1 MSHRRAAI
9 DVEHKIIG
17 KGTVLIAAWA
27 LTTRVVF
34 KEESGDT
41 PETRVAANTDQDGMP
56 TNGVMLTAGVNGT
69 MGTRTEGGAKERTI
83 PRAKLTTQA
92 TSKDLPKE
100 KVREKGA
107 ATREGMPQIV
117 NVKDLHLHLVVH
129 LRPLDLHLQVI
140 ALGVTQELLML
151 RPTKPGRAM
160 V

>member
-1 MSHRRAAI
+1 MSPRKAAF
-9 DVEHKIIG
+9 DVEPKITGREI
-17 KGTVLIAAWA
+17 VLIAAWA
-27 LTTRVVF
+27 LTTRVGSTEVN
-34 KEESGDT
+34 GGM
-41 PETRVAANTDQDGMP
+41 PEMKAAANEDQVGMP
-56 TNGVMLTAGVNGT
+56 TNGVMLRAGVSGT
-69 MGTRTEGGAKERTI
+69 TGTRTGGGAKERTI

-100 KVREKGA
+100 KAREKGA

-140 ALGVTQELLML
+140 ALGVTRESLML